1 MGAALLE
8 FFRFVA
14 VMLKSK
20 KCVQL
25 FEAVRTFLKNSNL
38 AATFQQQNE
47 KILCPASQTKT
58 IINRIQEV
66 SDMNEKRKEI
76 LNMLSSGKIN
86 SEEAEKMLQ
95 SAAPTAAEQ
104 AGKIAHS
111 ISNGMKKGA
120 HTLAQAVAQHTETD
134 EKSHKVKQP
143 DVLILPQVDWAEGEL
158 LPTVKAHAKNAA
170 LTAAA
175 SGLLPGAGPTVAA
188 MTSAGFVLSMLHKIN
203 QTLGVKLSKD
213 EMKPVADAIVH
224 TVTPMAMAKFFAAS
238 GLSFIPVVGNVAA
251 GAIIASVCHS
261 ITYASG
267 VVYMETLRKL
277 SAAGHDMISPD
288 LLKETANSVIQSQ
301 DMAQVFEEAKRSYD
315 ADEK

>member
-1 MGAALLE
+1 
-8 FFRFVA
+8 
-14 VMLKSK
+14 
-20 KCVQL
+20 
-25 FEAVRTFLKNSNL
+25 
-38 AATFQQQNE
+38 
-47 KILCPASQTKT
+47 
-58 IINRIQEV
+58 
-66 SDMNEKRKEI
+66 MNEKRKEI
-76 LNMLSSGKIN
+76 LNMLAEGKIG

-104 AGKIAHS
+104 AGKIAHG

-120 HTLAQAVAQHTETD
+120 HIVAQAVAQHTGTD
-134 EKSHKVKQP
+134 TNTTRQKTEQAFVP
-143 DVLILPQVDWAEGEL
+143 PQTQWEEDEL
-158 LPTVKAHAKNAA
+158 MPTVEAHSRNAA

-188 MTSAGFVLSMLHKIN
+188 MTSAGLVLSMLHKIN
-203 QTLGVKLSKD
+203 ETLGVKLPKA

-251 GAIIASVCHS
+251 GAIMASVCHS

-277 SAAGHDMISPD
+277 SAAGRDSLTPD
-288 LLKETANSVIQSQ
+288 ILKETADAVLQSR
-301 DMAQVFEEAKRSYD
+301 DMEQVFEEAKSAYD
-315 ADEK
+315 AER

>member
-1 MGAALLE
+1 
-8 FFRFVA
+8 
-14 VMLKSK
+14 
-20 KCVQL
+20 
-25 FEAVRTFLKNSNL
+25 
-38 AATFQQQNE
+38 
-47 KILCPASQTKT
+47 
-58 IINRIQEV
+58 
-66 SDMNEKRKEI
+66 MNEKRKEI
-76 LNMLSSGKIN
+76 LNMLAEGRIG

-95 SAAPTAAEQ
+95 SAAPTAGEQ

-111 ISNGMKKGA
+111 ISKGMKKSA
-120 HTLAQAVAQHTETD
+120 HAIAQAVAQHTGTAETP
-134 EKSHKVKQP
+134 HKQKTVKKA
-143 DVLILPQVDWAEGEL
+143 DVLILPQEPWKEEEL
-158 LPTVKAHAKNAA
+158 LPTVKTHAKNAA

-203 QTLGVKLSKD
+203 ETLGVRLPKT

-251 GAIIASVCHS
+251 GAIMASVCHS

-277 SAAGHDMISPD
+277 VEAGQGEITPD
-288 LLKETANSVIQSQ
+288 ILKETADAVIHDQ
-301 DMAQVFEEAKRSYD
+301 DMEQVFEEAKQNYD
-315 ADEK
+315 AER